1 MPVLRLR
8 FPRPRFAGLVVAAVT
23 LVAQTPAPDPRIAAA
38 GALLEQ
44 GSVQEAVALLERA
57 VEARPADA
65 EAHLMLGTALA
76 RLPRRAA
83 AVEALLRALE
93 LRPDYAAGYALAG
106 MAFSRLGELDAALRV
121 FERAVALN
129 PELGDAHLNLAL
141 ILAGRG
147 EFERSAERMAD
158 ALRLER
164 EPAKRARLH
173 FLNGKLHAERGR
185 PEEAA
190 GELERSIELDARNG
204 AAYLAL
210 GLAKKRLLREDAAYP
225 LFQRAVELAPDDPE
239 ARYQLALELQ
249 RRGSAQAAADQ
260 FLKAYALRPRDQSI
274 LYNLTRALHRA
285 GRSEEAKRYRAELTE
300 LIEAADKARE
310 HELATARLHGEAV
323 ALEEAGAYA
332 AALAKYRAVLEFE
345 PLHAVARRNLALV
358 LCRLDRWQEG
368 IAELRAI
375 LRDDPDDAESARALA
390 IALDQARAA
399 RAGTEL
405 ERGQDA
411 SEADGPADPS
421 ASRGDR

>member
-1 MPVLRLR
+1 MTVYRSSGPRL
-8 FPRPRFAGLVVAAVT
+8 AALAIVAAT
-23 LVAQTPAPDPRIAAA
+23 LVAQSPAPDPRLAAA
-38 GALLEQ
+38 GALLER
-44 GSVQEAVALLERA
+44 GSVPEAVDLLESA
-57 VEARPADA
+57 VEARPGDA

-93 LRPDYAAGYALAG
+93 LRPDHAPGYALAG

-121 FERAVALN
+121 FQRAVELN
-129 PELGDAHLNLAL
+129 PALGEVHLNLAL

-147 EFERSAERMAD
+147 EFERAAERLAQ

-164 EPAKRARLH
+164 EAAKRARLH
-173 FLNGKLHAERGR
+173 FLTGKLHAERGR

-190 GELERSIELDARNG
+190 GEFERSIELDARNG

-210 GLAKKRLLREDAAYP
+210 GLARKRLLREDAAYP

-260 FLKAYALRPRDQSI
+260 FLKAYARRPGDQAI
-274 LYNLTRALHRA
+274 LYNLARALHRA
-285 GRSEEAKRYRAELTE
+285 GRAEEAQRYRKELAE

-310 HELATARLHGEAV
+310 HELETARLHGEAV
-323 ALEEAGAYA
+323 ALDEAGAYA

-345 PLHAVARRNLALV
+345 PLNAVARRNLALV

-368 IAELRAI
+368 IDELRAI

-390 IALDQARAA
+390 IALDQARGA
-399 RAGTEL
+399 RDGPEL
-405 ERGQDA
+405 GRGQDA
-411 SEADGPADPS
+411 SGPDGPADP
-421 ASRGDR
+421 AAPPGDR